1 MRWPV
6 WGMLAAA
13 LTCVAPARAQSPAYV
28 EKCVRGQSADE
39 RLDGCT
45 TAIRSGR
52 YKGKDLAW
60 AFNNRGAA
68 YYYKRDYDRAVAD
81 YEEAIRLDPKSAAG
95 YTGRGYAWQAKGD
108 YDRAFADYDEAI
120 RLDPKYATAYQDRGS
135 AWESKGE
142 YDRAIADYDEAIRLD
157 PKHAKTYQ
165 DRGNAWRA
173 KGEFDRAIAD
183 YDEAIRLDPKSVQAQ
198 LSSQYALTYTSRGGA
213 WLAKG
218 DFDRAITDYDAAMR
232 LDPKNAAAYFGR
244 GRANLYAGALP
255 KALADL
261 NQASELNR
269 KSAYT
274 ALWLDIVNK
283 RSNVSSRLADAT
295 QQIDMTKWP
304 APVIR
309 LFLGQFTPEALLA
322 AADDPKAET
331 KKGQVC
337 EANFYT
343 AELALQ
349 QGNKDEAKR
358 LFALAA
364 ADCPR
369 TFIEYEGAMAELKAL
384 GESR

>member
-1 MRWPV
+1 
-6 WGMLAAA
+6 MLAAT
-13 LTCVAPARAQSPAYV
+13 LTCVAPARAQNPPYV
-28 EKCVRGQSADE
+28 DKCVKGQTADD
-39 RLDGCT
+39 RVDGCT

-52 YKGKDLAW
+52 YKGKNLAW
-60 AFNNRGAA
+60 AFSNRAAA
-68 YYYKRDYDRAVAD
+68 YYYKQDYDRSLED
-81 YEEAIRLDPKSAAG
+81 YEEAVRLDPKDAAA

-108 YDRAFADYDEAI
+108 FDRAFADYGEAI

-135 AWESKGE
+135 AWESKGD
-142 YDRAIADYDEAIRLD
+142 YDRAIADYNEAIRLD

-173 KGEFDRAIAD
+173 KGDFDRAIAD
-183 YDEAIRLDPKSVQAQ
+183 YDEAIRLDPRSAQAQ
-198 LSSQYALTYTSRGGA
+198 LSPQYALAYTSRGGA

-218 DFDRAITDYDAAMR
+218 DFNRAIADYGEALR
-232 LDPKNAAAYFGR
+232 LDPKNAGAYFAR
-244 GRANLYAGALP
+244 GRANLASGALP

-261 NQASELNR
+261 NQASELSP

-283 RSNVSSRLADAT
+283 RSNVSSRLSDAT
-295 QQIDMTKWP
+295 KQIDMTKWP

-309 LFLGQFTPEALLA
+309 LYLGQLTPEALLA

-343 AELALQ
+343 GELVLQ
-349 QGNKDEAKR
+349 QGQKDEAKR
-358 LFALAA
+358 LLALAA
-364 ADCPR
+364 ADCPKS
-369 TFIEYEGAMAELKAL
+369 FIEYAGATAELKAL
-384 GESR
+384 GDNR